1 MTTEQLIRAAA
12 VLIPVFLFVLASTW
26 TVVGWLVNR
35 LQSALAARL
44 DGLVDSL
51 AKEAEKID
59 RVEKSFLELK
69 AELPREYVR
78 REDHIRYSAIIE
90 AKVDGHAQALQTLTL
105 NVQRALD
112 NILQNKGDAG

>member
-1 MTTEQLIRAAA
+1 MTTDELIRAAA
-12 VLIPVFLFVLASTW
+12 ILIPVFLFILASTW

-35 LQSALAARL
+35 LQSALTTRL
-44 DGLVDSL
+44 DGLGKSL
-51 AKEAEKID
+51 ERESAKID

-105 NVQRALD
+105 KIQRALD
-112 NILQNKGDAG
+112 NMSQNNGDAD